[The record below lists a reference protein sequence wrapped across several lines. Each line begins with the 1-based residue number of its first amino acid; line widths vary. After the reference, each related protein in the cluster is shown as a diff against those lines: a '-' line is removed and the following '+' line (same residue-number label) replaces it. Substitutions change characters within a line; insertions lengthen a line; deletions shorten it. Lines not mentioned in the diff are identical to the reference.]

1 MPVGALL
8 PVSWGTPVG
17 LVSAPVLPSNPSRNG
32 LVFVNAS
39 TSVAVAIIAASSN
52 IALLQGQYPGVTTPS
67 VAAINGAGSITM
79 QPGDKFI
86 IDTLACTC
94 AWNGI
99 ASGTGGALS
108 ILEM

>member
-8 PVSWGTPVG
+8 PISYGTPVG
-17 LVSAPVLPSNPSRNG
+17 LVSGPVLGSNPSRNA
-32 LVFVNAS
+32 LVFVNS
-39 TSVAVAIIAASSN
+39 SVSGAIAIITASAN
-52 IALLQGQYPGVTTPS
+52 IALLQGQYPGIITPS
-67 VAAINGAGSITM
+67 IAVINGAGSITM

-99 ASGTGGALS
+99 ASGAGAVLT
-108 ILEM
+108 ILES